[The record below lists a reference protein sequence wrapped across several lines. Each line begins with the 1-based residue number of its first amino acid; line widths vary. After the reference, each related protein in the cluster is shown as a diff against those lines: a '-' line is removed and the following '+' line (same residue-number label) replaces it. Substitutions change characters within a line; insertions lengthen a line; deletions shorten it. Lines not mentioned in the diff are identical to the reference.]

1 MKIAGGCGSGWCCK
15 AVMDQLY
22 LNLVFS
28 FSPETTGELL
38 KLPPWALILQVHCR
52 FEETG
57 FESCISSTWV
67 KYNMALVLHVKN
79 CHSRLMPCSQE
90 FGKFCFSFVQCWM
103 IGSWGY
109 FCLVPCSIQTQAL
122 LPVLNKWGGCSHLQ
136 ILLRHRVSASCAV
149 SLQCFL
155 CVVNSCVFI
164 ARYVYQ
170 VFIFKCNFKCLNF
183 LTCTIKKWQ
192 LWRQL
197 VLSHTENMIQFSL
210 MMSVKPQGS
219 FVCIAQPRTMP

>member
-1 MKIAGGCGSGWCCK
+1 
-15 AVMDQLY
+15 
-22 LNLVFS
+22 
-28 FSPETTGELL
+28 
-38 KLPPWALILQVHCR
+38 
-52 FEETG
+52 
-57 FESCISSTWV
+57 
-67 KYNMALVLHVKN
+67 MASDLHVKN
-79 CHSRLMPCSQE
+79 CHSRAYALFTE
-90 FGKFCFSFVQCWM
+90 VWEILFLFVQCWM

-109 FCLVPCSIQTQAL
+109 FCLVLHSLQTQAL
-122 LPVLNKWGGCSHLQ
+122 LPVLNKWGSCSHLQ
-136 ILLRHRVSASCAV
+136 ILLRHRVSDSCAV
-149 SLQCFL
+149 PLQCFL

-183 LTCTIKKWQ
+183 LPCTIKKWQ

-219 FVCIAQPRTMP
+219 FVCTAQPRTMS